1 MSYMIILTEVQDKLP
16 FPVLTNKQISSI
28 PNRVGTNQELHIV

>member
-16 FPVLTNKQISSI
+16 FPVLTNKQISI